1 VFGEIRLELQAER
14 VERRRGNG
22 EEVELARRGAM
33 RIDAVPD
40 ADRLEGRF
48 AVDRLSRHTLDVGGA
63 VDALQRFV
71 MLPTHDQRQR
81 RVPRRDN
88 PAIDVGLYL
97 LQETRRQRGGGLEGD
112 DPRVLRRAEDNR
124 PAGERGAIDVVLPRL
139 YVVPQTPQQAQHE
152 AGRQRQDEKKLS

>member
-1 VFGEIRLELQAER
+1 
-14 VERRRGNG
+14 RRRGNG

-71 MLPTHDQRQR
+71 MLPTHDQRQGAG
-81 RVPRRDN
+81 PRGDN
-88 PAIDVGLYL
+88 PAVGGGL
-97 LQETRRQRGGGLEGD
+97 LLFQESAREGGGGLEGD
-112 DPRVLRRAEDNR
+112 APRVLRRAEDNR
-124 PAGERGAIDVVLPRL
+124 PAGKRGAIDVVLPRL
-139 YVVPQTPQQAQHE
+139 Y
-152 AGRQRQDEKKLS
+152 